1 MNIEFIITLLIIYQ
15 IFVTVTIIYIL
26 MSLKNINNKI
36 DNTNKT
42 VGDNTSNIGKSL
54 LLIKKL
60 FKN

>member
-1 MNIEFIITLLIIYQ
+1 
-15 IFVTVTIIYIL
+15 